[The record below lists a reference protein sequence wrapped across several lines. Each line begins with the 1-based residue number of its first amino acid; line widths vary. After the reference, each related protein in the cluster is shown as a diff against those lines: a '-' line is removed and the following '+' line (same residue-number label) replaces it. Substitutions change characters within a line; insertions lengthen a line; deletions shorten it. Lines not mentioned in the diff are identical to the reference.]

1 MLTARDLP
9 SEKLIN
15 YEDISNRLADYAQEQ
30 LALIE
35 APNYIIYFVAGM
47 AKGEHLPSVSDL
59 LILLAF

>member
-30 LALIE
+30 LALLE
-35 APNYIIYFVAGM
+35 APNYTVYFVTGM
-47 AKGEHLPSVSDL
+47 AKGENMPSVSESS
-59 LILLAF
+59 ILLAF